1 MFRCVSSM
9 IIAGVNPTIIA
20 PKIIRIVEIN
30 GPLRGAFAVDTEDI
44 LSLLTVEGYECS
56 PAMIVE
62 SSRSCDGKGGGDEM
76 STLRIY
82 ASSSHLQKQALDNVY
97 VHARPSPWI
106 R

>member
-1 MFRCVSSM
+1 M

-62 SSRSCDGKGGGDEM
+62 SSRSCDGKGGDEH
-76 STLRIY
+76 SQNLRLEQPF
-82 ASSSHLQKQALDNVY
+82 AETSSRQRICAC
-97 VHARPSPWI
+97 
-106 R
+106 